1 MAARFPSPS
10 QGPLQPIVDPLT
22 PQGRRPVAPPP
33 LPEPIDPLLGR
44 IDLSDVSQDPTPGE
58 DGLVAEISASV
69 AIANRLYTI
78 SSGGSNL
85 VSLTDWSDPTNP
97 QLVSQLDLS
106 GFFTTSVATFG
117 NLIAI
122 ATTPSNYED
131 PANTATPESQIR
143 FYSINPAGK
152 LTEVAVVTTGFLTDG
167 MRFSA
172 DGRQLYIANEGQPNA
187 DYSVDPIGS
196 VSIITISGQGGNLR
210 FSEAEVTFP
219 DLNAAGVAMLGSGI
233 RFSGKAGITTSFG
246 QDAEPEY
253 VSAAGGYLFVTLQE
267 NNTVA
272 RINLDTKQVEAY
284 IGLGWV
290 DYSQVSVDLDD
301 QDGGFKPLTDQ
312 NVVGLR
318 MADGI
323 AAWEQ
328 GSNVYFVTANEG
340 DAREYGITDEK
351 GDFDA
356 TYSDERRNGSGS
368 SSALKYSSVP
378 NRYKLIV
385 ENAEDSDL
393 RTNALVLSDNLA
405 DTDPTNDF
413 IFEPAPKSPATR
425 TGTPVSFGSRSLSL
439 FDGITG
445 QLLWDSWMTDI
456 IGGTA
461 YNTSLQNIAQFA
473 GLYDD
478 GRSDDKGV
486 EPESVVV
493 FEYNSRFYAVG
504 SLERT
509 TAGAKTG
516 DGTSLDPV
524 TQGGLLVIYDVT
536 NVNDV
541 DFVTYQQVSRSPE
554 GLEVIN
560 ANQSPTGRVLLGVSA
575 EFDSNSVEY
584 LDFGAVLNNGNGTAY
599 LASDLANPEM
609 YATLPASPSSS
620 TSPVAPV
627 STPGL
632 TAASDLLAPTST
644 VPLA

>member
-22 PQGRRPVAPPP
+22 PRGRRPVAPPP

-44 IDLSDVSQDPTPGE
+44 IDLSDVSQDPTPGK

-97 QLVSQLDLS
+97 QLVSQLELS

-122 ATTPSNYED
+122 ATTPENYDD
-131 PANTATPESQIR
+131 PENTATPESQIR
-143 FYSINPAGK
+143 FYSLNAAGK

-172 DGRQLYIANEGQPNA
+172 DGSQLYIANEGQPNA

-196 VSIITISGQGGNLR
+196 VSIITISGQGGNLS

-219 DLNAAGVAMLGSGI
+219 DLDDSSVQLLGSGI
-233 RFSGKAGITTSFG
+233 RFSGKAGVTTSFG

-272 RINLDTKQVEAY
+272 RINLDTNQVDAY

-301 QDGGFKPLTDQ
+301 AGTAINPITGQK
-312 NVVGLR
+312 VVGLR

-340 DAREYGITDEK
+340 DAREYSG
-351 GDFDA
+351 
-356 TYSDERRNGSGS
+356 YLDERRDSG
-368 SSALKYSSVP
+368 LGYTDVP
-378 NRYKLIV
+378 GRLKLIV
-385 ENAEDSDL
+385 NGNDPNE
-393 RTNALVLSDNLA
+393 ALVLSDNLA

-413 IFEPAPKSPATR
+413 TFEPAPLSPATR

-445 QLLWDSWMTDI
+445 QLLWDSWMTDTI
-456 IGGTA
+456 NGTA
-461 YNTSLQNIAQFA
+461 YNTSLENIAQFA
-473 GLYDD
+473 GIYDEA
-478 GRSDDKGV
+478 RSDDKGV

-493 FEYNSRFYAVG
+493 LEYNSRRYVVG
-504 SLERT
+504 ALERT
-509 TAGAKTG
+509 TAGDKTV
-516 DGTSLDPV
+516 DNIDPI

-536 NVNDV
+536 DVNNV
-541 DFVTYQQVSRSPE
+541 DFITYQQVSRSPE

-584 LDFGAVLNNGNGTAY
+584 LDFGAVLNNGNGEEY
-599 LASDLANPEM
+599 LASSYADPTI
-609 YATLPASPSSS
+609 YATLPASPSSLS
-620 TSPVAPV
+620 SPVVPV
-627 STPGL
+627 STSGL
-632 TAASDLLAPTST
+632 TAASDPTT
-644 VPLA
+644 TTLPLA

>member
-1 MAARFPSPS
+1 MPAPKSIPA
-10 QGPLQPIVDPLT
+10 QGSLNFLLGAPESNA
-22 PQGRRPVAPPP
+22 RRPIAPF
-33 LPEPIDPLLGR
+33 PEPAPTQPLLGR
-44 IDLSDVSQDPTPGE
+44 LDLSDSSQDETPGE

-69 AIANRLYTI
+69 SIANRLYTI

-85 VSLTDWSDPTNP
+85 VSVSDWSDPTNP
-97 QLVSQLDLS
+97 KLVSQLDLS

-122 ATTPSNYED
+122 ATTPDNYD
-131 PANTATPESQIR
+131 AIGITTPESQIR
-143 FYSINPAGK
+143 LYSLNPSGK

-167 MRFSA
+167 MQFSA

-196 VSIITISGQGGNLR
+196 VSIITISGQGGNLS
-210 FSEAEVTFP
+210 FSEAEITFP
-219 DLNAAGVAMLGSGI
+219 DLNAAGVEMLGSGI
-233 RFSGKAGITTSFG
+233 RFSGKTGVTTSFG
-246 QDAEPEY
+246 QDAEAEY
-253 VSAAGGYLFVTLQE
+253 VSAAAGYLFVTLQE
-267 NNTVA
+267 SNTVA
-272 RINLDTKQVEAY
+272 RIDLDTNQVDAY

-301 QDGGFKPLTDQ
+301 KDGGFNPLPGQ
-312 NVVGLR
+312 NVTGLR

-340 DAREYGITDEK
+340 DAREYTG
-351 GDFDA
+351 
-356 TYSDERRNGSGS
+356 YLDERRDSG
-368 SSALKYSSVP
+368 LGYTDVP
-378 NRYKLIV
+378 GRLKLIV
-385 ENAEDSDL
+385 NGNDPNA
-393 RTNALVLSDNLA
+393 ALVLSSNLG

-413 IFEPAPKSPATR
+413 TFESGTR
-425 TGTPVSFGSRSLSL
+425 TGMPVSFGSRSLSL
-439 FDGITG
+439 FDGLTG
-445 QLLWDSWMTDI
+445 ELLWDSWMTDD
-456 IGGTA
+456 IGGTD

-473 GLYDD
+473 GIYDD

-509 TAGAKTG
+509 TAGDKTG

-536 NVNDV
+536 DVNDV

-554 GLEVIN
+554 GLEVIS
-560 ANQSPTGRVLLGVSA
+560 APESPTGRVLLGVSA

-584 LDFGAVLNNGNGTAY
+584 LDFGAVLNNGNRAAY
-599 LASDLANPEM
+599 LASDLANPAV
-609 YATLPASPSSS
+609 YATL
-620 TSPVAPV
+620 
-627 STPGL
+627 
-632 TAASDLLAPTST
+632 
-644 VPLA
+644 

>member
-1 MAARFPSPS
+1 MSVIFPIASYRS
-10 QGPLQPIVDPLT
+10 IKYFQDLFGKLR
-22 PQGRRPVAPPP
+22 RRPVTPAPQV
-33 LPEPIDPLLGR
+33 PLLGR
-44 IDLSDVSQDPTPGE
+44 LDLSGSSKDSNLGE

-69 AIANRLYTI
+69 AIGNRLYTI

-85 VSLTDWSDPTNP
+85 VSISDWSVPTSP
-97 QLVSQLDLS
+97 RLLRQLDLS
-106 GFFTTSVATFG
+106 GFDTTSVATFG

-122 ATTPSNYED
+122 A
-131 PANTATPESQIR
+131 ATPDNYAASGTPTPVSQIR
-143 FYSINPAGK
+143 FYSINLAGTVK
-152 LTEVAVVTTGFLTDG
+152 EVGVVNTGFLTDSIL
-167 MRFSA
+167 FSA
-172 DGRQLYIANEGQPNA
+172 DGRQLYAANEGSPND

-196 VSIITISGQGGNLR
+196 VSIITISGKGRNLR

-219 DLNAAGVAMLGSGI
+219 DLDDSSVDLLGSGI
-233 RFSGKAGITTSFG
+233 RFSGKTGVTTSFA

-253 VSAAGGYLFVTLQE
+253 GSAAGGYLFVTLQE

-272 RINLDTKQVEAY
+272 RIDLATNQVEAY

-301 QDGGFKPLTDQ
+301 KDGGFNPLTGQ

-323 AAWEQ
+323 GAWEQ
-328 GSNVYFVTANEG
+328 GRNVYFVTANEG
-340 DAREYGITDEK
+340 DAREYGSYVDE
-351 GDFDA
+351 
-356 TYSDERRNGSGS
+356 ERNKKLGF
-368 SSALKYSSVP
+368 ADVP
-378 NRYKLIV
+378 SQLKLIV
-385 ENAEDSDL
+385 NGNDRSQ
-393 RTNALVLSDNLA
+393 ALVLSDNLGESN
-405 DTDPTNDF
+405 PTNDF
-413 IFEPAPKSPATR
+413 VFEPAPQSPATR

-445 QLLWDSWMTDI
+445 ELVWDSWMTDDI
-456 IGGTA
+456 DGVE

-516 DGTSLDPV
+516 TPPDPV
-524 TQGGLLVIYDVT
+524 TEGGLLAIYDVT
-536 NVNDV
+536 DVNDV

-554 GLEVIN
+554 GLEVIK
-560 ANQSPTGRVLLGVSA
+560 ASQSPTGRVLLGVSA

-584 LDFGAVLNNGNGTAY
+584 LDFGAILNNGNGAAY
-599 LASDLANPEM
+599 LNSNFADPTI
-609 YATLPASPSSS
+609 YATLP
-620 TSPVAPV
+620 V
-627 STPGL
+627 
-632 TAASDLLAPTST
+632 
-644 VPLA
+644 

>member
-1 MAARFPSPS
+1 MAARFSSPGK
-10 QGPLQPIVDPLT
+10 GPLKSTLAPFIKPFT
-22 PQGRRPVAPPP
+22 KRRRKQ
-33 LPEPIDPLLGR
+33 LPEPAQPLLGR
-44 IDLSDVSQDPTPGE
+44 IDLTPVSQDPTPGA

-122 ATTPSNYED
+122 ATTPSNYDD
-131 PANTATPESQIR
+131 PANAATPESQVR

-152 LTEVAVVTTGFLTDG
+152 LTEVAVVNTGFLTDG

-196 VSIITISGQGGNLR
+196 VSIITISGHGGNRR

-219 DLNAAGVAMLGSGI
+219 DLDSSGVQLLGSGI
-233 RFSGKAGITTSFG
+233 RFSGKTGITTSFG

-272 RINLDTKQVEAY
+272 RINLATNQVEAY

-290 DYSQVSVDLDD
+290 DYSQVSVDLTD
-301 QDGGFKPLTDQ
+301 QDQANGTAPLNGFNPLSGQ
-312 NVVGLR
+312 NVTGLR

-323 AAWEQ
+323 AAWKQ

-340 DAREYGITDEK
+340 DAREYTG
-351 GDFDA
+351 FL
-356 TYSDERRNGSGS
+356 DERRDGSLNNGT
-368 SSALKYSSVP
+368 YTTVP
-378 NRYKLIV
+378 GRLKLIV
-385 ENAEDSDL
+385 NNASDNSL
-393 RTNALVLSDNLA
+393 RNQALVLSNNLA

-413 IFEPAPKSPATR
+413 SFESSSR

-445 QLLWDSWMTDI
+445 QLLWDSWMTDV
-456 IGGTA
+456 IGGA
-461 YNTSLQNIAQFA
+461 SYNTSLQNIAQFA
-473 GLYDD
+473 GIYDD

-486 EPESVVV
+486 EPESVVAL
-493 FEYNSRFYAVG
+493 EYNRRRYVVG
-504 SLERT
+504 ALERT

-524 TQGGLLVIYDVT
+524 TQGGLLVVYDVT
-536 NVNDV
+536 DVKNV

-560 ANQSPTGRVLLGVSA
+560 SSQSPTGRLLLGVSA

-584 LDFGAVLNNGNGTAY
+584 LDFGAVLNNGNGAAY
-599 LASDLANPEM
+599 LASDLANPEV
-609 YATLPASPSSS
+609 YATLPAAPSSS
-620 TSPVAPV
+620 SSPVPPV

-632 TAASDLLAPTST
+632 TAASDLLAPTT
-644 VPLA
+644 TLPLA

>member
-1 MAARFPSPS
+1 MAQTPMAARFSSPGK
-10 QGPLQPIVDPLT
+10 GPLKSTLAPFIKPFT
-22 PQGRRPVAPPP
+22 KRRRKQ
-33 LPEPIDPLLGR
+33 LPEPAQPLLGR
-44 IDLSDVSQDPTPGE
+44 FDLTPVSQDPTPGA

-122 ATTPSNYED
+122 ATTPSNYDD
-131 PANTATPESQIR
+131 PANTATPESQVR

-152 LTEVAVVTTGFLTDG
+152 LTEVAVVNTGFLTDG

-196 VSIITISGQGGNLR
+196 VSIITISGHGGNRR

-219 DLNAAGVAMLGSGI
+219 DLDSSGVQLLGSGI
-233 RFSGKAGITTSFG
+233 RFSGKTGITTSFG

-272 RINLDTKQVEAY
+272 RINLATNQVEAY

-301 QDGGFKPLTDQ
+301 AGTAINPITGQK
-312 NVVGLR
+312 VVGLR

-340 DAREYGITDEK
+340 DAREYSG
-351 GDFDA
+351 
-356 TYSDERRNGSGS
+356 YLDERRDSG
-368 SSALKYSSVP
+368 LGYTDVP
-378 NRYKLIV
+378 SRLKLIV
-385 ENAEDSDL
+385 NGNDPNE
-393 RTNALVLSDNLA
+393 ALALSENLA

-413 IFEPAPKSPATR
+413 IFEPAPLSPATR

-445 QLLWDSWMTDI
+445 QLLWDSWMTDT
-456 IGGTA
+456 IGGID
-461 YNTSLQNIAQFA
+461 YNTSLENIAQFA
-473 GLYDD
+473 GIYDES
-478 GRSDDKGV
+478 RSDDKGV
-486 EPESVVV
+486 EPESVIIL
-493 FEYNSRFYAVG
+493 EYGGRFYAVG

-509 TAGAKTG
+509 TNGSKVG
-516 DGTSLDPV
+516 NGSSLDPV
-524 TQGGLLVIYDVT
+524 TQGGLLVVYDVT
-536 NVNDV
+536 DVNNV
-541 DFVTYQQVSRSPE
+541 DFVTYQKVSRSPE

-560 ANQSPTGRVLLGVSA
+560 SNQSPTGRVLLGVSA

-584 LDFGAVLNNGNGTAY
+584 LDFGAILKNGKGSAY
-599 LASDLANPEM
+599 LASELANPAL
-609 YATLPASPSSS
+609 YATI
-620 TSPVAPV
+620 
-627 STPGL
+627 
-632 TAASDLLAPTST
+632 
-644 VPLA
+644 